1 LILIKTPPHFVLATL
16 STAQVL
22 VLRMLVARRPLPLAL
37 APRAP
42 VDVLC
47 PLFPRCQASPPRP
60 TEGRVGAACPRAI
73 AALVR
78 WMARR
83 PNAVGLPTLAAATCG
98 VTIWTR

>member
-1 LILIKTPPHFVLATL
+1 LILIKTPSHFVLATL
-16 STAQVL
+16 STAQAM
-22 VLRMLVARRPLPLAL
+22 VLRMLVARRLLPLAL
-37 APRAP
+37 APRAL
-42 VDVLC
+42 VDVVC
-47 PLFPRCQASPPRP
+47 PLFPLCQASPPRP

-83 PNAVGLPTLAAATCG
+83 PNAVGLATQAAATCG